1 MADDPKQRNSPDSKR
16 ISIQED
22 HEVRYWTEALGVS
35 REELEE
41 AVRRVGNS
49 ADDVREHIKGGRKR

>member
-1 MADDPKQRNSPDSKR
+1 MPDDPKQRNNPDDRR
-16 ISIQED
+16 ISMRED

-35 REELEE
+35 RAELEE

-49 ADDVREHIKGGRKR
+49 ADDVREHLKGSRKR